1 MFICGGMRGE
11 RRLMLTDNSFNSVRF
26 EKALGKIPVL

>member
-1 MFICGGMRGE
+1 MSADQAKY
-11 RRLMLTDNSFNSVRF
+11 MLADNSFNSVRF